1 MQALLLWLEATSL
14 SVWIRESTSVFAF
27 PTILT
32 LHAIGMGLAVGV
44 NAAIALRLLGFAP
57 RVPVAELNRFV
68 PVMWFGFW
76 MNAVSGVVLLLG
88 YPTKALTN
96 PVFYLKLLLIAAG
109 MWLFRR
115 MTGRFDADGR
125 GLEAAAANVRVLAG
139 MSLAC
144 WAAAVTSGRLLAYT
158 ATRML
163 ASW

>member
-1 MQALLLWLEATSL
+1 MQALLLWLEATSP

-76 MNAVSGVVLLLG
+76 MNAASGVVLLLG

-96 PVFYLKLLLIAAG
+96 PVFYL
-109 MWLFRR
+109 
-115 MTGRFDADGR
+115 
-125 GLEAAAANVRVLAG
+125 
-139 MSLAC
+139 
-144 WAAAVTSGRLLAYT
+144 
-158 ATRML
+158 
-163 ASW
+163 

>member
-1 MQALLLWLEATSL
+1 MQAFLLWLEATSL

-27 PTILT
+27 PTFLT

-57 RVPVAELNRFV
+57 RVPLAELNRFV

-76 MNAVSGVVLLLG
+76 MNAFSGVVLLLG

-109 MWLFRR
+109 MWMFRR
-115 MTGRFDADGR
+115 MTRRFDADGR
-125 GLEAAAANVRVLAG
+125 GLEVSAANVRVLAG

-144 WAAAVTSGRLLAYT
+144 WVAAVTSGRLLAYT

>member
-1 MQALLLWLEATSL
+1 LWLEATSL

-27 PTILT
+27 PTFLT
-32 LHAIGMGLAVGV
+32 LHAVGMGLAVGV
-44 NAAIALRLLGFAP
+44 NVALALRLLGFAS
-57 RVPVAELNRFV
+57 RVPATELKRFV

-96 PVFYLKLLLIAAG
+96 PLFYVKLLLIAAG
-109 MWLFRR
+109 IWLFRR
-115 MTGRFDADGR
+115 MIKRLDADDRSPEGATNLR
-125 GLEAAAANVRVLAG
+125 ALAG
-139 MSLAC
+139 ISLAC